1 VDRAGVVGRKA
12 VLCTYR
18 ANGLWKGYN
27 WSLHIYCVGAGERV
41 SCRWA
46 EGMGANNC
54 AMDLAGDKFD
64 KAHYV
69 ESCKGARIVEE
80 TCLQGSKPISNRRK
94 DRYRKSCLGSSR
106 AVPTSAF
113 IVFQLHCLRI
123 SRLETW

>member
-1 VDRAGVVGRKA
+1 MDLWIEVGRK
-12 VLCTYR
+12 VFLRTYR

-27 WSLHIYCVGAGERV
+27 RSLHIYCVGAGERV

-69 ESCKGARIVEE
+69 ESCKGAQIVEE
-80 TCLQGSKPISNRRK
+80 TCLQVNRFQIGGRIGIGK
-94 DRYRKSCLGSSR
+94 
-106 AVPTSAF
+106 AVLDQVEQYLPRP
-113 IVFQLHCLRI
+113 L
-123 SRLETW
+123 